1 MIIDE
6 QLLKAHGAQIIT
18 LEKDEYLISTH
29 TYPYN
34 YYQIKSGSLKITSDK
49 IGLNEF
55 IHQISGIGDPVGE
68 TFLFSESL
76 YTVNAVALSQIT
88 VYALGRDEFY
98 KLLEKNPETTVKLYE
113 YTCLHINY
121 HQILMNKVA
130 YSDSRN
136 RIMAVIDYLKI
147 KEKKFRRFQYEIP
160 YTRKQLAGMTGL
172 RTETVVRIVK
182 LMEKENFVKI
192 VDGKIFY

>member
-6 QLLKAHGAQIIT
+6 QLLNIHGAQLLT

-29 TYPYN
+29 TYPHH
-34 YYQIKSGSLKITSDK
+34 YYQIKSGSLKVTSDK

-76 YTVNAVALSQIT
+76 YTINANALSQMT
-88 VYALGRDEFY
+88 VYVLGRNKFFE
-98 KLLEKNPETTVKLYE
+98 LLEKNPETTVKLYE
-113 YTCLHINY
+113 YTCIHINY
-121 HQILMNKVA
+121 HQTLINKIA
-130 YSDSRN
+130 YGDSRS
-136 RIMAVIDYLKI
+136 RIIAVIDNLKI

-160 YTRKQLAGMTGL
+160 YTRKQLAAMTGL
-172 RTETVVRIVK
+172 RTETVVRSIK
-182 LMEKENFVKI
+182 FKEKENLVKI